1 MASIFALMKARTS
14 QNGFAFRVVL
24 GMIGTNVTT
33 LLAMTCLLLTVFL
46 KEVRGMNSESTW
58 FVAADVAE
66 ILLEAASLCFLA
78 TTAWFFAF

>member
-66 ILLEAASLCFLA
+66 ILLEAASLCCLA